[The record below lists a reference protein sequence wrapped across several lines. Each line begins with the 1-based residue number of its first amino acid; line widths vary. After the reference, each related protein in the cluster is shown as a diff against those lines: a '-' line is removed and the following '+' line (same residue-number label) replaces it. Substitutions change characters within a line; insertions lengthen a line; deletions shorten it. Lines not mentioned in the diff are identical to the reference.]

1 MKDSIIILLFFMT
14 GILLGRFNWYPGNM
28 DITLFTRYALY
39 FLLVLVGITIGMDK
53 RVWVYFRRLQLKILL
68 VPLGTIVGSAIG
80 AIFYSMIY
88 SYPDYIDAL
97 AISAGYGYYSLSSI
111 MITELAGKSLG
122 LIALLSNITREIF
135 TLLAAPLLSRF
146 FGQLAPV
153 TSGGAT
159 SMDTTLP
166 VILKHTSPGYSII
179 AITHGIILSIFVP
192 VIISILYKLS

>member
-1 MKDSIIILLFFMT
+1 MRDSIIIVSFFVT
-14 GILLGRFNWYPGNM
+14 GILLGRLGWYPEQM
-28 DITLFTRYALY
+28 DIDLFTLYALY
-39 FLLVLVGITIGMDK
+39 FLLVLVGITMGIDM
-53 RVWVYFRRLQLKILL
+53 RVWVYFRNIKMKILL
-68 VPLGTIVGSAIG
+68 VPAGTIIGSALG
-80 AIFYSMIY
+80 AFVFSVVF
-88 SYPDYIDAL
+88 SFPDYRDAI

-146 FGQLAPV
+146 FGDLAPV

-166 VILKHTSPGYSII
+166 VIVKNTPPGYSII

-192 VIISILYKLS
+192 VIISILYKFF